1 MATSEKA
8 KKRQVQHNRKA
19 ELKKVEQD
27 IVQLLVEEERD
38 EPLPDEIPSHRKT
51 TPQESLEKSRSSF
64 LKLLEPPTDSVKRK
78 RWFIRRML
86 LLSIVIL
93 VAIAAIL
100 IGVDKPVIAAILL
113 VIGLVGQVFSG
124 LLALLGLIPVIGPL
138 LVGALSLPFI
148 WLMNALGYVVSM
160 KMVAEGKGR
169 EVLNWRTVAMVFVTG
184 IAIGIVIGRLL
195 PGK

>member
-1 MATSEKA
+1 MASSEKA
-8 KKRQVQHNRKA
+8 KKHQSQHDRKA
-19 ELKKVEQD
+19 ELKKVEQEF
-27 IVQLLVEEERD
+27 VQLLVDEVRD
-38 EPLPDEIPSHRKT
+38 EPLPDEIPSQQKT
-51 TPQESLEKSRSSF
+51 TRQESLEKSRSSF
-64 LKLLEPPTDSVKRK
+64 LKLLEPPTDPDKRK
-78 RWFIRRML
+78 RWFIRRMV